1 MALRPTRKHLPEI
14 DITPLIDILFILIIF
29 FVLTTSFGQS
39 QLQVQLPEGKADALR
54 SEEAIYVTL
63 QIDGSLLWDKIPV
76 SEEELAIKIMEA
88 EKSNTLV
95 LLAADRNVPYGK
107 VATLLSRLH
116 EKGLGQISL
125 ALQEE

>member
-1 MALRPTRKHLPEI
+1 M
-14 DITPLIDILFILIIF
+14 
-29 FVLTTSFGQS
+29 
-39 QLQVQLPEGKADALR
+39 R